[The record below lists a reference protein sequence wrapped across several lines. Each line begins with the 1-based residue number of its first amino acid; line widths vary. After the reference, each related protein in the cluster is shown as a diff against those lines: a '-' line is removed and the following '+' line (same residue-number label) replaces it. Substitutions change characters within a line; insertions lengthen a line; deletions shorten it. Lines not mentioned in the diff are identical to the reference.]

1 MPSSQHTV
9 NILAARNY
17 GIDPATEL
25 DLTKAI
31 SLDIDNLHGV
41 EQVPGLHNNAPAFLF
56 EGTTRNVML
65 DDSYMMK
72 LMNMLSTG
80 TEFTMMVSFLQDKKN
95 SGSIICISKDHNRYM
110 DLFVS
115 TRNGQI
121 KFYYSH
127 DGVVRSESFEVDLT
141 PNEWHQVAITISGQE
156 VTLHLDCEEA
166 INVRIPE
173 PDLTFSKRDLGL
185 WLGQRGSEKALY
197 KGYLQDAKI
206 IAGTHGF
213 VAQCPSAARECP
225 TCGEY
230 MDLVGLVATLEK
242 KVKTMEF
249 QLAGALNRLDHV
261 ESCECVK
268 HCEYNGQSY
277 AHGDKWMEACTS
289 CTCTGGEV
297 VCAPAVCEPVYC
309 KNPVYQDGEC
319 CPSCLR
325 NCSAS
330 NGAVIH
336 HNEYYYQ
343 KNRGTFCSKY
353 QCQVSPGCIC
363 FGRLLALC
371 KWMELRDRYHRTLS
385 PQCVPHPAVQ
395 LIRDSA
401 SQVAAVNSVKVTISA
416 MLKTCVPHQ
425 RSVPPLTYLHECVC
439 PGGFKGV
446 GDTCVD
452 VNECAEGSDA
462 VMHCQEGTICVNIQG
477 SYRCDCLPGY
487 SRASDTHCT
496 MQTLTPA
503 PTPLS
508 PHPSSQPTPTPTK
521 QNRLNASLLV
531 RMVDSV
537 NYPENVH
544 VLEALKE
551 NNVRM
556 ILTNVQKATHVI
568 RDLCNN
574 LQGSYECRCSPGGN
588 CDPNCWISKKKSK
601 KDGSTWDQGCQSCS
615 CERGVMS
622 CAPKVCDCSNSNV
635 DIECCPHC
643 EASLQ
648 CMHQSTGVIYED
660 KESWV
665 YDCQI
670 CRCVSGFVECSP
682 MECPT
687 ANCRDTYTPTG
698 ECCPRCQLHPS
709 CDAVINSP
717 QNLAEQTRCTANGVS
732 YRSNERWLMDEDF
745 CTECICMGG
754 NICCHYNSLCESGL

>member
-353 QCQVSPGCIC
+353 QCQDGTKRQISQDPISSVCTTPSCPANQRFSIPGSCCQFCEGHDFCNAENLCTAPKIC
-363 FGRLLALC
+363 
-371 KWMELRDRYHRTLS
+371 LS
-385 PQCVPHPAVQ
+385 H
-395 LIRDSA
+395 S
-401 SQVAAVNSVKVTISA
+401 
-416 MLKTCVPHQ
+416 
-425 RSVPPLTYLHECVC
+425 TYHECVC

-462 VMHCQEGTICVNIQG
+462 VMHCQEGSVCVNIQG

-496 MQTLTPA
+496 RIDECSQGGHNCSADATCVDAVDGFSCVCNDGFIGNGETCIPECY
-503 PTPLS
+503 PPCQNGGQCELS
-508 PHPSSQPTPTPTK
+508 GECTCPRGFKGKQCQNDVDECERQIDDCTGNSQCV
-521 QNRLNASLLV
+521 NLV
-531 RMVDSV
+531 GSFHCECNVGFGRTGAITDNGESCVDID
-537 NYPENVH
+537 ECAEGH
-544 VLEALKE
+544 TCHKG
-551 NNVRM
+551 
-556 ILTNVQKATHVI
+556 T
-568 RDLCNN
+568 LCNN

-615 CERGVMS
+615 CE
-622 CAPKVCDCSNSNV
+622 
-635 DIECCPHC
+635 
-643 EASLQ
+643 
-648 CMHQSTGVIYED
+648 
-660 KESWV
+660 
-665 YDCQI
+665 
-670 CRCVSGFVECSP
+670 
-682 MECPT
+682 
-687 ANCRDTYTPTG
+687 
-698 ECCPRCQLHPS
+698 
-709 CDAVINSP
+709 
-717 QNLAEQTRCTANGVS
+717 
-732 YRSNERWLMDEDF
+732 
-745 CTECICMGG
+745 
-754 NICCHYNSLCESGL
+754 